1 LVQEIPS
8 IITPSDLTSS
18 PVPVF
23 DPAELIEYLG
33 TVNYATSER
42 ALSAIKSK
50 MAAGRTPTMLVTS
63 AGGPS
68 GTAMSFYDTVRYVL
82 KAPLVT
88 IGSGDVDSSGI
99 IIYLSG
105 ERRYVTKHTTLLLHP
120 AGRSFDPGKR
130 YTVPEMA
137 AMVAED
143 RLKDA
148 QYASVVAEC
157 SRGTLSQ
164 ADVLSLMDIHTVL
177 RPEDLLRYRLADA
190 VLG

>member
-1 LVQEIPS
+1 MQEIPS
-8 IITPSDLTSS
+8 IISPTTLTTS
-18 PVPVF
+18 PLPLV
-23 DPAELIEYLG
+23 DSAELIEYLG
-33 TVNYATSER
+33 TVNYATNER
-42 ALSAIKSK
+42 VLAAIKSK
-50 MAAGRTPTMLVTS
+50 LAAGKTPTMLVTS

-68 GTAMSFYDTVRYVL
+68 GTAMSFHDTLRCVL
-82 KAPLVT
+82 KADLVT

-99 IIYLSG
+99 IIFLSG
-105 ERRYVTKHTTLLLHP
+105 TKRYVTKHTTLLLHP

-148 QYASVVAEC
+148 QYASVVSDA
-157 SRGTLSQ
+157 SRGKLSQ

-177 RPEDLLRYRLADA
+177 RPEDLVRHGLADA
-190 VLG
+190 VLE

>member
-1 LVQEIPS
+1 VQEIPS
-8 IITPSDLTSS
+8 IITHTDLTNS
-18 PVPVF
+18 PVPLF
-23 DPAELIEYLG
+23 NSSELIEYLG
-33 TVNYATSER
+33 TVNYATNER
-42 ALSAIKSK
+42 VLNAIKAK
-50 MAAGRTPTMLVTS
+50 LEEGATPTLLVTS

-68 GTAMSFYDTVRYVL
+68 GTAMSFHDTLRCVL
-82 KAPLVT
+82 KADLVT

-105 ERRYVTKHTTLLLHP
+105 TRRFVTKHTTLLLHP

-148 QYASVVAEC
+148 QYASVVAYA
-157 SRGTLSQ
+157 SRGKLSQ
-164 ADVLSLMDIHTVL
+164 GDVLALMDIHTVL
-177 RPEDLLRYRLADA
+177 RPEDLVRYNLADA
-190 VLG
+190 VLDY

>member
-18 PVPVF
+18 PLPVF

-42 ALSAIKSK
+42 ALCAIKAK

-105 ERRYVTKHTTLLLHP
+105 EQRYVTKHTTLLLHP